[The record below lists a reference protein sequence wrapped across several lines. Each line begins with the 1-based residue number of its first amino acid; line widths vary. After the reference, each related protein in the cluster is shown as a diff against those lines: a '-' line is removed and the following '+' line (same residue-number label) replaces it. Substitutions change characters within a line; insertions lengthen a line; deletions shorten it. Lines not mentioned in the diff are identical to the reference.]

1 MRKTN
6 NNFDPLC
13 RLPSLLP
20 IACAC
25 TRAQGSL
32 LDVGDEGGFSLRGDV
47 FFLFCSEVEVWMHD
61 SLEQVFS

>member
-1 MRKTN
+1 MRKAN
-6 NNFDPLC
+6 KKYNFDPLG

-32 LDVGDEGGFSLRGDV
+32 LDVGDEGGFSLRAGNAAGGC
-47 FFLFCSEVEVWMHD
+47 FLCLLLRGRGVD
-61 SLEQVFS
+61 AQ